1 MHSLREVA
9 ETIGDFRI
17 EHVLPS
23 IAVSRVARSV
33 HHNIKACIRSLQVI
47 VQVIQAVMGPRHGS
61 EGWRETRALLP
72 SGAAALWQELIRSPQ
87 DMRVSA
93 GHRDG
98 TDGRASP
105 HHLLNA

>member
-9 ETIGDFRI
+9 ETIGDFKVQ
-17 EHVLPS
+17 HVLP
-23 IAVSRVARSV
+23 